1 MLLNLV
7 KRQLLYQQ
15 LQEIK
20 RMTLLLIQLAVMI
33 LLSLELYH
41 QPKTHK
47 V

>member
-7 KRQLLYQQ
+7 KRQLLHQQ

-20 RMTLLLIQLAVMI
+20 RLTLLLIQLAVMI

-41 QPKTHK
+41 QPKTQK